1 MAIIVRITGL
11 GTNTLDSLVRSQL
24 NTQEQKVV
32 YKLLE
37 TNALMIVNIFPNE

>member
-1 MAIIVRITGL
+1 MAIIARITGL
-11 GTNTLDSLVRSQL
+11 GTNTMNSSVRSQL

-37 TNALMIVNIFPNE
+37 TNAFNDSHHLSQ